1 MPFYI
6 YSLGR
11 GGGGPG
17 VHGGPGGP
25 GGFGGPG
32 GLGGLGGCG
41 GLGGK
46 IGGIICG
53 GKKNHHNQG

>member
-11 GGGGPG
+11 GGGGDPG
-17 VHGGPGGP
+17 GLGGP
-25 GGFGGPG
+25 GGPG

-41 GLGGK
+41 GLGRK